1 MSGWLLALPLAGL
14 TALGG
19 QVTFEQSLA
28 DLASPDASTRLRA
41 VQMLKDAA
49 YPEAAVPL
57 AKLVTDPSDDVQLE
71 AIAAELNIFLAEKIV
86 TRRRVGFV
94 VEMRKAIAAETAFST
109 GPTAIGARSVPP
121 EVLSALLTAIRDE
134 NPRVGLEALY
144 AFGTLASQPS
154 GPARRQLLGAAGA
167 PLAALLGTTDP
178 VLRFGAARVIG
189 RVFERRAQDDP
200 VDQNLGDAAIVA
212 LNDKDR
218 GVKLTAMQAL
228 GAMRYDRAVQ
238 ALTDLFTYHGRGV
251 EAEAALDAIAHI
263 ANPASTALLTAQLLS
278 KVPVQRGIAVEGL
291 TRVGDAS
298 KLAEIETA
306 LRGERTDSVLLAMA
320 FASSVLG
327 RASIDPI
334 AEALAKPRLHDQ
346 AKQYLTEIAPG
357 RATLFARLVQDPDPR
372 VRAEIADVLGF
383 SDDQAA
389 LPLVEPLVRDGDPTV
404 ARAAERAVARLKA
417 STAPAP

>member
-1 MSGWLLALPLAGL
+1 MSRWLLVLPLAGV
-14 TALGG
+14 TIFAG
-19 QVTFEQSLA
+19 QVTFEQSLT
-28 DLASPDASTRLRA
+28 DLASPDASTRLHT

-57 AKLVTDPSDDVQLE
+57 ATLVTEPVDDVQLE

-86 TRRRVGFV
+86 TPRRVGFV
-94 VEMRKAIAAETAFST
+94 VEMRKAIAAESAFST
-109 GPTAIGARSVPP
+109 GPSAIGARRVPP

-144 AFGTLASQPS
+144 AFGTLAQQPS
-154 GPARRQLLGAAGA
+154 GPARRELLRTAGA
-167 PLAALLGTTDP
+167 PLAGLLGTSDP
-178 VLRFGAARVIG
+178 MLRFGAARVIG

-200 VDQNLGDAAIVA
+200 IDQALGDAVIVA

-228 GAMRYDRAVQ
+228 GLLRYDRAVQ

-251 EAEAALDAIAHI
+251 EAEAALDALARV
-263 ANPASTALLTAQLLS
+263 ANPASVALLTAQLTAT
-278 KVPVQRGIAVEGL
+278 VPALRGIAVEGL
-291 TRVGDAS
+291 TRAGDVA

-306 LRGERTDSVLLAMA
+306 LRGERTDSVLLAVA

-327 RASIDPI
+327 RASIDRI
-334 AEALAKPRLHDQ
+334 AEALAQPRLHDQ
-346 AKQYLTEIAPG
+346 AKEYLVEIAPG
-357 RATLFARLVQDPDPR
+357 RATLFVRLAQDPDPR
-372 VRAEIADVLGF
+372 VRADAADVLGR

-389 LPLVEPLVRDGDPTV
+389 LAIVEPLVRDGDPTV
-404 ARAAERAVARLKA
+404 ARAAERAVARLKG